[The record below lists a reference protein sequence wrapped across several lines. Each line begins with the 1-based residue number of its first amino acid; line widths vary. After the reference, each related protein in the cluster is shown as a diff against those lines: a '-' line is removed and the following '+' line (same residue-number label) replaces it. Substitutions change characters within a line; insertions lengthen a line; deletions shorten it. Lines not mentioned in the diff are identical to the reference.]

1 MIKVLFLFTNLLSKI
16 AFGLAFIFIA
26 RQITPD
32 MFGQFSTYVSITNF
46 LLSVLTL
53 GLIEYF
59 LISFYNDLKA
69 STSNLII
76 WFTLL
81 SALLIVS
88 SYLFA
93 NDLFFHV
100 VLWVFTTKTLVQL
113 IVSIWQV
120 NEKYKHAVFLYL
132 YSTITL
138 LIILISFDYLD
149 LSLLNFLQWNVI
161 LNIPII
167 VLITFIIKK
176 NVFAFNMFS
185 IKFLSNSFR
194 FSFSLSL
201 AYIYMSSDVIM
212 LNYLS
217 SSFDAG
223 IYSAA
228 TAILFV
234 TYLVMDILYRYFLP
248 YYSKNIAQNKGF
260 HYINDFFSL
269 IIVIIIPVF
278 LLVAFYHNE
287 IISFAYNDDYNESGK
302 YMVPLSFI
310 LFLHTF
316 CFPLGLVI
324 SARGYQKEKNKIQI
338 KIAILNILANLSLIP
353 FFHIYGAIMATLVS
367 EITLLSSYYILVK
380 KIENQ
385 LFIDWYHFLRSFFAY
400 FIVFSAVYILI
411 CNKFIAIIIMLILT
425 ITFTLVTAYN
435 TSLMTSVKKKNV

>member
-1 MIKVLFLFTNLLSKI
+1 MIKVFFLFANLLSKI
-16 AFGLAFIFIA
+16 AFGLTLIFIA

-32 MFGQFSTYVSITNF
+32 MFGQFSTYISITNF

-59 LISFYNDLKA
+59 LISFFNDLKA
-69 STSNLII
+69 ATSNLII

-81 SALLIVS
+81 SAFLIGT

-93 NDLFFHV
+93 DNLFFHV
-100 VLWVFTTKTLVQL
+100 ILWALTTKTLVQL
-113 IVSIWQV
+113 LVSIWQV
-120 NEKYKHAVFLYL
+120 NEKYKYATFLYL

-138 LIILISFDYLD
+138 LIVLTSFYYLD
-149 LSLLNFLQWNVI
+149 LSLLNFLQWNII

-167 VLITFIIKK
+167 ALITLFIKQH
-176 NVFAFNMFS
+176 VFAFNMFS
-185 IKFLSNSFR
+185 VEFLSNSFR

-234 TYLVMDILYRYFLP
+234 TYLIMDILYRYFLP
-248 YYSKNIAQNKGF
+248 YYSKNISQNRA
-260 HYINDFFSL
+260 YYYVNDFL
-269 IIVIIIPVF
+269 RLVIAVIIPVF
-278 LLVAFYHNE
+278 LLVLFFHHE
-287 IISFAYNDDYNESGK
+287 IINIAYNADYVEATK

-310 LFLHTF
+310 LFIHTF

-324 SARGYQKEKNKIQI
+324 SARGYQKEKNRIQMR
-338 KIAILNILANLSLIP
+338 IAILNITANFLLIP
-353 FFHIYGAIMATLVS
+353 IFHIYGAIGATLIS
-367 EITLLSSYYILVK
+367 EIGLLYSYYVLAQ
-380 KIENQ
+380 KIEKNM
-385 LFIDWYHFLRSFFAY
+385 FIDWLSFLKSTLVYVLAFGSVFLLIDNK
-400 FIVFSAVYILI
+400 IVAISIMLTL
-411 CNKFIAIIIMLILT
+411 AIIFTSMAIYYSSIMTT
-425 ITFTLVTAYN
+425 I
-435 TSLMTSVKKKNV
+435 KKKYV